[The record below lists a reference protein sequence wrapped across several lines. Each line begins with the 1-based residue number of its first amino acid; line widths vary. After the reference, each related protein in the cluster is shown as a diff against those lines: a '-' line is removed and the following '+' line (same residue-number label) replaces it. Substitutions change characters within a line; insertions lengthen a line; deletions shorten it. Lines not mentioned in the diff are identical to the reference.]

1 MILLTRSQQVRRRS
15 RDNKMGTLLQDV
27 RYGWRML
34 VKNPGFTAIAVLTL
48 ALGIGA
54 STAIYSVV
62 DTVLL
67 RPLPYRQP
75 DQLVLVTESLPGMS
89 TDEIG
94 VSAAEYQDYRDRN
107 RSFSQVAAYES
118 AGFNLTGVGQPLRIN
133 AASVSASALPL
144 LGVSPELGRAFT
156 AEEDRYGS
164 GDVVVL
170 SHALW
175 EHEYSSD
182 PNILGQTVKLDEKT
196 YTVIGV
202 MPASFRFPFD
212 GAPLSE
218 MADLWV
224 PIAFEPDRLIPE
236 NRTREFGV
244 GLIGRLKP
252 GVTREQAQKDVENIA
267 ADFMKQY
274 GYSGTGRV
282 VPRAYPFAAYAVRKG
297 KPLVTLLALA
307 VVCVLLIACAN
318 VANLLLARASQ
329 RTHEMAIRSAI
340 GANPARI
347 LRQCLVESLLLSV
360 TGSVAGIL
368 VAAVAVAGLRRFG
381 PADVPR
387 LHDVMLHPAAL
398 LFTLALSVVTAIF
411 FGFVPA
417 WRLSHLAPQA
427 SLKESSQAGPARGT
441 QRLQN
446 SAAMIE
452 IAAALVLLIAGGL
465 LVRSFVRLLDSPF
478 GFDPKDAFVV
488 RTLFD
493 RARYPDA
500 AKRQAVQ
507 KDLLDR
513 LSHLPGV
520 TAVSAASHLPLS
532 DARQIGFR
540 LEHAAPDDFHWAEN
554 SLVSPGYFQA
564 MGIPLLQGRDFTE
577 QDRPGTPNAAVIS
590 QAMAKQYFPGQS
602 PVGQRYQWG
611 DRGFFT
617 IVGVAADV
625 HIAALDADPPPM
637 IYNSMFQAESGASG
651 RTAFVLRSNGAE
663 QGLLREVRQQVA
675 AVDKE
680 LPIYNTTTLATLI
693 SESLAQR
700 RFTVLLL
707 GSFAVI
713 ALVLAAIG
721 LFGVISYLVAE
732 RTREFGVRM
741 ALGADR
747 INIYWQ
753 VLKRAAVL
761 GIGGC
766 ALGFLLSLFAS
777 RLLQASLY
785 HVSRF
790 DLPTVVGVPCV
801 VLSVALFAAYWP
813 ARRATRVDPMVALR
827 YE

>member
-1 MILLTRSQQVRRRS
+1 ME
-15 RDNKMGTLLQDV
+15 TLVQDI
-27 RYGWRML
+27 RYGCRLLMR
-34 VKNPGFTAIAVLTL
+34 NPGFCAIAVLTL
-48 ALGIGA
+48 AIGIGA
-54 STAIYSVV
+54 STAIFSVV

-75 DQLVLVTESLPGMS
+75 DKLVVVTESLPGMS

-118 AGFNLTGVGQPLRIN
+118 SGFNLTGLGQPSRVN
-133 AASVSASALPL
+133 AAALSASAFPL

-156 AEEDRYGS
+156 PDEDRYGA
-164 GDVVVL
+164 GNVVVL

-175 EHEYSSD
+175 DHQYGGD
-182 PNILGQTVKLDEKT
+182 PNILGKAVKLDEKPF
-196 YTVIGV
+196 TVIGV

-224 PIAFEPDRLIPE
+224 PIAFEPDRLSPE

-252 GVTREQAQKDVENIA
+252 GVSREQAQKDVESIA
-267 ADFMKQY
+267 TGFMQQY

-282 VPRAYPFAAYAVRKG
+282 VPRAYAFTGRTVEKAR
-297 KPLVTLLALA
+297 PLVILLILA
-307 VVCVLLIACAN
+307 VVCVLIIACAN
-318 VANLLLARASQ
+318 VANLLLARASH
-329 RTHEMAIRSAI
+329 RGPEMAIRSAI

-347 LRQCLVESLLLSV
+347 VRQCLVESVLLSICGAG
-360 TGSVAGIL
+360 TGIFVAQAC
-368 VAAVAVAGLRRFG
+368 VVGLRRFG
-381 PADVPR
+381 PTDVPR
-387 LHDVMLHPAAL
+387 LHDVMLHPVVL
-398 LFTLALSVVTAIF
+398 LFTLVLSVVTAIF

-417 WRLSHLAPQA
+417 WRLAHVAPQA
-427 SLKESSQAGPARGT
+427 CLKESTQAGPARGT

-446 SAAMIE
+446 SVATVE

-465 LVRSFVRLLDSPF
+465 LLRSFVRLVDSPF
-478 GFDPKDAFVV
+478 GFDPKGVFVV

-493 RARYPDA
+493 RARYPDPVR
-500 AKRQAVQ
+500 RQAAQ
-507 KDLLDR
+507 KELLDR

-520 TAVSAASHLPLS
+520 TSVASASHLPLS
-532 DARQIGFR
+532 DTRQIGFR
-540 LEHAAPDDFHWAEN
+540 LEHAAPDDYHWAEN
-554 SLVSPGYFQA
+554 SMVSPGYFRS
-564 MGIPLLQGRDFTE
+564 MGISLIEGRDFTE
-577 QDRPGTPNAAVIS
+577 HDRHDTPSVAIIS
-590 QAMAKQYFPGQS
+590 EKMARQYFPGRS
-602 PVGQRYQWG
+602 AVGQRFQWG
-611 DRGFFT
+611 NRDLFT
-617 IVGVAADV
+617 IAGVVADV
-625 HIAALDADPPPM
+625 HISALDADPPPM
-637 IYNSMFQAESGASG
+637 IYTSMFQVESGASG
-651 RTAFVLRSNGAE
+651 RNAFVVRSNGEE
-663 QGLLREVRQQVA
+663 QGLFQEVQQQVWS
-675 AVDKE
+675 VDKD
-680 LPIYNTTTLATLI
+680 LPIYNTTTLEKLV

-713 ALVLAAIG
+713 AVLLAAIG

-747 INIYWQ
+747 ASIYWQ
-753 VLKRAAVL
+753 VLKRAAELAVGGC
-761 GIGGC
+761 GIG
-766 ALGFLLSLFAS
+766 LLLSVFVS

-785 HVSRF
+785 QISRF
-790 DLPTVVGVPCV
+790 DLTTLV
-801 VLSVALFAAYWP
+801 VLPLLLLSVVLFAAYWP